1 MRKTSWVLL
10 FAMLFATAPNVVMG
24 FSGSHLQLVTQ
35 ICTSDGKLDV
45 TIDLEGVTSDSKSIV
60 SHSDHCAFC
69 SVVASVYERSPDLS
83 HVFTVFR
90 KFQQFERQP
99 SKGLIFLISNPNL
112 APPSIS

>member
-24 FSGSHLQLVTQ
+24 FSGSPLQLVTQ

-69 SVVASVYERSPDLS
+69 SVVASACESSPDLS

-90 KFQQFERQP
+90 KFQQFEQQP